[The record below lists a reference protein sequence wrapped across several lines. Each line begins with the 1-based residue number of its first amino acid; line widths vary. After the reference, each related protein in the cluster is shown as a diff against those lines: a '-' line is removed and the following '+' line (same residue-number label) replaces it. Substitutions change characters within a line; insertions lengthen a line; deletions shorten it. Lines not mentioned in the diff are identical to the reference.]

1 MTRLLKYFFFKIY
14 SFSLSNGESDAGW
27 AMTIV
32 SMFVIANA
40 YTLFDLYL
48 ILTQTRFPE
57 FGNTFIIA
65 ACGLILYFNYVLL
78 LKDGKAQEILSE
90 FQKTETK
97 KGLLNF
103 FLTLYIILTITLF
116 IYTGYIVRS
125 LNEH

>member
-1 MTRLLKYFFFKIY
+1 M
-14 SFSLSNGESDAGW
+14 SNGESDAGW